1 MKTHDLKYCEM
12 QNKKNAGPGPPDDD
26 SPTEPPDPAH
36 TTAIIT
42 LSKTELNHSANNLT
56 NHHTKDHNNHDY
68 SPRQGSLTNSTGS
81 ERESDSAYVCDSES
95 PNDNLPPD
103 NDVFD
108 WWFHRNTR
116 GSHKSRYTIIFD
128 AHLFPPDEWSIN
140 QNFQTESFD
149 TIYYNLF
156 FYSRFNIEKCM
167 FCSCFMLNTSFC
179 VFQLISNYSA
189 LAFSATR
196 GCWEICQLSFLK
208 ILISICFLEQLHNC
222 FASIPDLGRSQNSLS
237 IIVPYIFNHQPDGI
251 KKQKSRI
258 TLLDGCLVPILS
270 DKWLIYSKIDGQ
282 GYCNAHCTFCLA
294 DIRRKTSIGYNR
306 KFNCIISIRTFV
318 HASSLLFQFSLY
330 APPFRSSN
338 E

>member
-1 MKTHDLKYCEM
+1 MSRVSPYKIQLKCSSSSLPRSKAKSPPLFLCFFYVKVRGAYVKTHDLKYCEM

-128 AHLFPPDEWSIN
+128 AHLFPPDE
-140 QNFQTESFD
+140 
-149 TIYYNLF
+149 
-156 FYSRFNIEKCM
+156 
-167 FCSCFMLNTSFC
+167 
-179 VFQLISNYSA
+179 
-189 LAFSATR
+189 
-196 GCWEICQLSFLK
+196 
-208 ILISICFLEQLHNC
+208 
-222 FASIPDLGRSQNSLS
+222 
-237 IIVPYIFNHQPDGI
+237 
-251 KKQKSRI
+251 
-258 TLLDGCLVPILS
+258 
-270 DKWLIYSKIDGQ
+270 
-282 GYCNAHCTFCLA
+282 
-294 DIRRKTSIGYNR
+294 
-306 KFNCIISIRTFV
+306 
-318 HASSLLFQFSLY
+318 
-330 APPFRSSN
+330 
-338 E
+338 